1 MKDQLERRYERPVLA
16 STSNVY
22 AGPNKAALCTQPLRK
37 NSKNNP
43 AIIFFKIITLLLN
56 PKYL

>member
-1 MKDQLERRYERPVLA
+1 MKDQLDKILPVLA
-16 STSNVY
+16 IVY

-43 AIIFFKIITLLLN
+43 AIIFFKIIILLLN